1 MFRSTLKLI
10 RIIPSEQQGITGLE
24 TAIVLIAF
32 VVVASVFSF
41 AALSTRLFTTDKAKQ
56 TIRSG
61 LSETQSTM
69 QLKGSVVATASA
81 TGSGGTVSAITFYVG
96 STASAE
102 ALDLTPGVTSVRYT
116 DNNQTLVSDE
126 SSEVTITGLGKDD
139 GDSFFEAGEMFEVSI
154 SNLDTRF
161 SPVLSSNADF
171 TVEVVPQKGATLFI
185 ERRTPGSLRI
195 SQSLN

>member
-1 MFRSTLKLI
+1 MFRSTLKPI

-56 TIRSG
+56 TISSG

-116 DNNQTLVSDE
+116 DNNQTLVSAHISHMVETGITHGGAIVRLDE
-126 SSEVTITGLGKDD
+126 LVI
-139 GDSFFEAGEMFEVSI
+139 
-154 SNLDTRF
+154 
-161 SPVLSSNADF
+161 
-171 TVEVVPQKGATLFI
+171 
-185 ERRTPGSLRI
+185 
-195 SQSLN
+195 